1 MGMTPPVEFTL
12 SESDIHFFRR
22 GKDSF
27 LQISAGNT
35 ILQLFISD
43 VFSLKADLNANGEMI
58 LIAATDPLPDPK
70 NRDSK
75 FIDFNSDS
83 TGFLIAANA
92 GGIGIADIRDGMVKL
107 NAVLFSLHE
116 VQLFCRNSR
125 VGTGSVEL
133 LFSPKGLVTDRE
145 IP

>member
-1 MGMTPPVEFTL
+1 MGMTTPVEFTL
-12 SESDIHFFRR
+12 SETDIHFFRR

-43 VFSLKADLNANGEMI
+43 VFSLKADGMI
-58 LIAATDPLPDPK
+58 LIAATDPLPKPSE
-70 NRDSK
+70 RDSK
-75 FIDFNSDS
+75 FIDFDSDS

-92 GGIGIADIRDGMVKL
+92 GGIGIADIRDGLVKL

-116 VQLFCRNSR
+116 VQLFCRNSQI
-125 VGTGSVEL
+125 GTGSVEL
-133 LFSPKGLVTDRE
+133 LFSPKGYVTEVE
-145 IP
+145 IPQKQP